1 MERNTDL
8 SLQISGK
15 TRIWGYDMG
24 GKQLALVKAMAQL
37 SNSGVTIYDLKKGVH
52 VYTSSS
58 FYRVFGFKGIDQE
71 NVPNEVFDARVHPED
86 LRKLAYNGNLAMRY
100 IMKLPACFRRDYKM
114 VTEYRIKNRTGD
126 YIQVTEQHH
135 VLELDLRGNVSL
147 SLGVIDVSPN
157 QAVTRGVQ
165 FQLIN
170 CHTGELVDLIP
181 KEKPVTKDLTLREK
195 QILEMIRKGNLSKE
209 ISDMLSISVHTV
221 NTHRQRIL
229 EKLNAGNAMEAV
241 LSARSKG
248 IIA

>member
-8 SLQISGK
+8 SLQIPGE
-15 TRIWGYDMG
+15 TTNWGYGIG

-37 SNSGVTIYDLKKGVH
+37 CNSGVTIYDLKKGVH
-52 VYTSSS
+52 IYTSSS
-58 FYRVFGFKGIDQE
+58 FYRVFGFQGLGQQ
-71 NVPNEVFDARVHPED
+71 NVPNEVFDSRVHPDD
-86 LRKLAYNGNLAMRY
+86 LRKLAHNGALAMRY

-114 VTEYRIKNRTGD
+114 ITEYRIRNSTGD

-135 VLELDLRGNVSL
+135 VLELDRSGNVSL

-157 QAVTRGVQ
+157 QAVGRGVQ

-170 CHTGELVDLIP
+170 CHNGELVDLMP

-195 QILEMIRKGNLSKE
+195 QILEMIRSGNLSKE
-209 ISDMLSISVHTV
+209 ISHMLSISVHTV

-248 IIA
+248 IIV